1 MFKRASSSLLG
12 LGVGLFASCWWS
24 LEFSGLFVILV
35 MHTSFFFM
43 KQEEF
48 PPTEYIYKEIKVA
61 CTNSGRLTTRKKQSR
76 NSWKVL

>member
-1 MFKRASSSLLG
+1 
-12 LGVGLFASCWWS
+12 
-24 LEFSGLFVILV
+24 
-35 MHTSFFFM
+35 M